1 MKHIKITI
9 VSLLVICFSFANAQE
24 KPITELKLKTRYKD
38 GAVEMRFFP
47 NNKKTMKTGLEKGY
61 ILHRAEGN
69 GAFKEIDKIIP
80 YTQEQWQKSIVSA
93 KNEDERIDFE
103 IGQDF
108 QESIIEDAGGEFN
121 FEKGI
126 AELKEQKSAEDF
138 QLMVSILT
146 AIKSPITAKGL
157 GLSYTDTSVEKGK
170 TYRYKI
176 SLVGEVPVYEV
187 KSVEDTVKTIES
199 KEEYQNKVY
208 TKEGDTELSF
218 VWIEDD
224 KLSGYDVERQDVSG
238 KFVKLNKAPIYSLL
252 GANAK
257 ERRSSFSDE
266 GLTNYKKYRYRFFGN
281 TVFGERIQ
289 FAEVEAMPRDL
300 TPPQKPFLKQPKHIK
315 PDEVLVEWEMLKEI
329 ESDLKGFAI
338 SRSEDNRGKFQ
349 LIYDK
354 LLPKNAR
361 RFIDKSFIKGKT
373 NYYLVQAID
382 TADNVS
388 SSFPVAVT
396 LIDSVPPKRP
406 AFISGKMD
414 SLGIVTIDI
423 KKNKE
428 EDLMGYRLY
437 RANGENHEFS
447 VIYEGFLSLDD
458 RETGKVQTI
467 FKDTVTLKSL
477 TPYVYYKTE
486 ALDFNHNTSKQSEI
500 LKVKRPDTIPPTTPV
515 FKKIK
520 VHSDAVELTF
530 ILSKSKDVK
539 EHFLYRKTDIKAP
552 WTLLATLKN
561 EEKNYTDKKLEKGQ
575 KYYYTLRAKDE
586 SNNYSK
592 YAVPIMGKPY
602 DNGVRP
608 PVEKIDLKFEKNN
621 VLLTWEYP
629 QRNKDTFFVIY
640 KTNSKGNL
648 VQYKNT
654 KELNFK
660 EVAKKGTTYA
670 IKVFTKDGGQSKIS
684 EKVVVN
690 YK

>member
-1 MKHIKITI
+1 MKNIQII
-9 VSLLVICFSFANAQE
+9 IASLLISMGLNLANGQE
-24 KPITELKLKTRYKD
+24 KPITELKLKTRYKS

-47 NNKKTMKTGLEKGY
+47 NNKKAMKVGLEKGY

-69 GAFKEIDKIIP
+69 GAFKEIAKIMP
-80 YTQEQWQKSIVSA
+80 YTQGQWKKVINSA
-93 KNEDERIDFE
+93 KNEDEKIDFE

-108 QESIIEDAGGEFN
+108 QQSILEDAGGEFN

-126 AELKEQKSAEDF
+126 AKLKERKATEDF
-138 QLMVSILT
+138 EMLVTILT
-146 AIKSPITAKGL
+146 AIKNPITAKGL

-176 SLVGEVPVYEV
+176 SLAGKVPVYEV
-187 KSVEDTVKTIES
+187 KSVEDTVKTVES
-199 KEEYQNKVY
+199 KNDYQNKVY
-208 TKEGDTELSF
+208 TKVGDTELSF

-224 KLSGYDVERQDVSG
+224 KLSGYDVERQDASG
-238 KFVKLNKAPIYSLL
+238 NFVKLNDATIYSMS
-252 GANAK
+252 NPNIK
-257 ERRSSFSDE
+257 ERRSGYNDKK
-266 GLTNYKKYRYRFFGN
+266 LINYKKYRYRFFGN

-315 PDEVLVEWEMLKEI
+315 PDEVLVEWEMNKKI
-329 ESDLKGFAI
+329 EPDFKGFAI
-338 SRSEDNRGKFQ
+338 SRSEENKGKFQ

-361 RFIDKSFIKGKT
+361 RFIDKSFVKGKT

-382 TADNVS
+382 TANNVS

-396 LIDSVPPKRP
+396 LIDSVPPKKP
-406 AFISGKMD
+406 VFISGKMD
-414 SLGIVTIDI
+414 SLGIVTIKV
-423 KKNKE
+423 KKNKAT
-428 EDLMGYRLY
+428 DLMGYRLY

-447 VIYEGFLSLDD
+447 VIYEGFLPLDNK
-458 RETGKVQTI
+458 ENKQVQTV

-520 VHSDAVELTF
+520 VHSDVVQLTF

-539 EHFLYRKTDIKAP
+539 EHFLYRKMDVKKPWELLTKIKNDQK
-552 WTLLATLKN
+552 T
-561 EEKNYTDKKLEKGQ
+561 YTDKNLKKGQ

-592 YAVPIMGKPY
+592 YAVPVMGKPY

-608 PVEKIDLKFEKNN
+608 PVEKIVLKVEKNN
-621 VLLTWEYP
+621 VTLTWKYP
-629 QRNKDTFFVIY
+629 QKNKDTFFVIY
-640 KTNSKGNL
+640 KTNPKGNL
-648 VQYKNT
+648 VQHTNT
-654 KELNFK
+654 KELVFK
-660 EVAKKGTTYA
+660 ETGKKGTAYA
-670 IKVFTKDGGQSKIS
+670 VKVFTKDGGQSKIS
-684 EKVVVN
+684 KRVTVN
-690 YK
+690 

>member
-24 KPITELKLKTRYKD
+24 KPVTELKLKTRYKD

-47 NNKKTMKTGLEKGY
+47 NNKKTMKIGLEKGY

-69 GAFKEIDKIIP
+69 GAFKEIDKITP
-80 YTQEQWQKSIVSA
+80 YTQEQWKKVINSA

-108 QESIIEDAGGEFN
+108 QESILEDAGGEFN

-126 AELKEQKSAEDF
+126 AELKERKSAEDF
-138 QLMVSILT
+138 EMIVTILT
-146 AIKSPITAKGL
+146 AIKNPITAEGL

-176 SLVGEVPVYEV
+176 SLVGEVPIYEV
-187 KSVEDTVKTIES
+187 KSVESTVKTVES
-199 KEEYQNKVY
+199 KDDYQNKVY
-208 TKEGDTELSF
+208 TKVGDTKLGF

-224 KLSGYDVERQDVSG
+224 NLSGYDVERQDASG
-238 KFVKLNKAPIYSLL
+238 KFVKLNKAPIYGLSA
-252 GANAK
+252 ANAK
-257 ERRSSFSDE
+257 ERRSGFGDE

-281 TVFGERIQ
+281 SVFGERIQ

-300 TPPQKPFLKQPKHIK
+300 TPPQKPFLKHAKHIK
-315 PDEVLVEWEMLKEI
+315 PDEVLVEWEMNKEI
-329 ESDLKGFAI
+329 EPDFKGFAI
-338 SRSEDNRGKFQ
+338 SRSEDNKGKFQ

-361 RFIDKSFIKGKT
+361 RFIDKTFLKGKT

-382 TADNVS
+382 TANNVS

-396 LIDSVPPKRP
+396 LIDSVPPKKP

-414 SLGIVTIDI
+414 SLGIVTIKV
-423 KKNKE
+423 KKNKAK
-428 EDLMGYRLY
+428 DLMGYRLY

-447 VIYEGFLSLDD
+447 VIYEGFLPLDNK
-458 RETGKVQTI
+458 ENKQVQTV

-520 VHSDAVELTF
+520 VHSNAVQLTF

-552 WTLLATLKN
+552 WKLLTKLKN
-561 EEKNYTDKKLEKGQ
+561 DQKTYTDKKLEKGQ

-586 SNNYSK
+586 SDNYSN

-608 PVEKIDLKFEKNN
+608 PVEKLALKVEKNN
-621 VLLTWEYP
+621 VLLTWRYP
-629 QRNKDTFFVIY
+629 QKNRDTFFVIY

-648 VQYKNT
+648 VQHTNT
-654 KELNFK
+654 KELTFK
-660 EVAKKGTTYA
+660 EKSKKGTSYA
-670 IKVFTKDGGQSKIS
+670 VKVFTKDGGQSKIS
-684 EKVVVN
+684 KRVAIN
-690 YK
+690 